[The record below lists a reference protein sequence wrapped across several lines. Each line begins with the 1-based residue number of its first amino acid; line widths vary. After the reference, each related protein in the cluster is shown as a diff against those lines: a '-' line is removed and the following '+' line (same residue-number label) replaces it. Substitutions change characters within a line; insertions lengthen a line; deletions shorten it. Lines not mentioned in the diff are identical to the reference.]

1 MTSSSWWRTQSVFAH
16 MVDEIRVAR
25 AALVAPP
32 QRLLLRR
39 RSPRHSPKNYW
50 ADFLTQYQSETIG
63 GSRAHLLSGADEV
76 LARLVHERVTPSF
89 SPLRLGE
96 IVAHRQFTVS
106 GVLTKDG
113 QFDRAPKRIPEPQ
126 KLQTFFDF
134 LESVKLALLFAQR
147 GPELHLNDWGT
158 SFAVAYKEVIASTS
172 VSEALARYLPPDSKG
187 KGDKAGPERVAK
199 LVTALS
205 ECLQKGSCSGPL
217 AAKLAGKLTFVC
229 SWVFGRAGQALLKPL
244 YRRQHS
250 SSSAE
255 VELRPALR
263 VSFRLLKQLVP
274 ALKPRFLPSISRSV
288 QMRIGRIYADAFIT
302 MHGERRCSG
311 RWLEASSALQQ
322 LKQSTNGWGAIY
334 FSPSGA
340 RSCFRA
346 QVPVEVLQ
354 QCCSSTDY
362 IYWLEAVA
370 QLISIAV
377 VARDQFDCLIC
388 FVDNTAVEH
397 ALNRG
402 TQANL
407 SDKVSRGD
415 YSEASFERAWP
426 DLLRLQH
433 APSELTTWDYQAVV
447 DSLFD

>member
-147 GPELHLNDWGT
+147 GPELHLNDWVGWCSNLVRDHPT
-158 SFAVAYKEVIASTS
+158 MYPHVRELYVRSSWSLCMKT
-172 VSEALARYLPPDSKG
+172 RR
-187 KGDKAGPERVAK
+187 GPRSRWRGGLQRGHRQYERVR
-199 LVTALS
+199 
-205 ECLQKGSCSGPL
+205 GP
-217 AAKLAGKLTFVC
+217 
-229 SWVFGRAGQALLKPL
+229 R
-244 YRRQHS
+244 
-250 SSSAE
+250 
-255 VELRPALR
+255 
-263 VSFRLLKQLVP
+263 
-274 ALKPRFLPSISRSV
+274 
-288 QMRIGRIYADAFIT
+288 
-302 MHGERRCSG
+302 
-311 RWLEASSALQQ
+311 
-322 LKQSTNGWGAIY
+322 
-334 FSPSGA
+334 
-340 RSCFRA
+340 
-346 QVPVEVLQ
+346 QVP
-354 QCCSSTDY
+354 S
-362 IYWLEAVA
+362 A
-370 QLISIAV
+370 
-377 VARDQFDCLIC
+377 
-388 FVDNTAVEH
+388 
-397 ALNRG
+397 
-402 TQANL
+402 
-407 SDKVSRGD
+407 
-415 YSEASFERAWP
+415 
-426 DLLRLQH
+426 RLQGQGRQ
-433 APSELTTWDYQAVV
+433 SR
-447 DSLFD
+447 

>member
-1 MTSSSWWRTQSVFAH
+1 M
-16 MVDEIRVAR
+16 
-25 AALVAPP
+25 
-32 QRLLLRR
+32 
-39 RSPRHSPKNYW
+39 
-50 ADFLTQYQSETIG
+50 
-63 GSRAHLLSGADEV
+63 
-76 LARLVHERVTPSF
+76 
-89 SPLRLGE
+89 
-96 IVAHRQFTVS
+96 
-106 GVLTKDG
+106 
-113 QFDRAPKRIPEPQ
+113 
-126 KLQTFFDF
+126 
-134 LESVKLALLFAQR
+134 
-147 GPELHLNDWGT
+147 
-158 SFAVAYKEVIASTS
+158 
-172 VSEALARYLPPDSKG
+172 
-187 KGDKAGPERVAK
+187 
-199 LVTALS
+199 
-205 ECLQKGSCSGPL
+205 
-217 AAKLAGKLTFVC
+217 
-229 SWVFGRAGQALLKPL
+229 LKPL

-402 TQANL
+402 TSKNPAL
-407 SDKVSRGD
+407 C
-415 YSEASFERAWP
+415 W
-426 DLLRLQH
+426 LLRRLSG
-433 APSELTTWDYQAVV
+433 ACSLVFSVLPVRPTCPIRCPEETTRRPRSKEHGLIFSGYSTPRQ
-447 DSLFD
+447 S